1 LINSFKAKYFCN
13 ETGLRL
19 MRKEDAAR
27 LAIGLMVLVIP
38 FAGILT
44 VVPLLIIGL
53 LDRSS
58 RLLSASLAILL
69 IIRQVLNIFF
79 IDLPL
84 YVIAVSFI
92 VSTIAP
98 FAYRKLDVMAGS
110 IVYVL
115 ITVIL
120 GYPLAT
126 IISMGSLSPERSLF
140 ICILGGLSGAFL
152 YNASLER
159 DFTVPFGTCMVM
171 WLFSFDYP
179 LPALERILMI
189 CLFGLILGLAAYWA
203 KAADSGAVL
212 SETLI
217 SLLVILF
224 GGLSWF
230 FLLLAFYLL
239 GGGFTKYSYAHKQ
252 NLGIAQSQG
261 GMRGYKN
268 VYSNS
273 LVPLSMA
280 ICYGIYGNPIF
291 VYAFIS
297 SVATATGDTLA
308 SEIGETSKSK
318 PVLITSLQPVEPG
331 VDGGIT
337 ILGEASALF
346 GSLIIGLLATWMGMA
361 GYFGILTA
369 AIGGF
374 IGTNFDSLLGATVQ
388 SRGKLTNNG
397 VNLFAT
403 LFGALAG
410 AALWWIMQI
419 I

>member
-1 LINSFKAKYFCN
+1 
-13 ETGLRL
+13 

-58 RLLSASLAILL
+58 RLLSTSLAILL
-69 IIRQVLNIFF
+69 MIRQVLNIFY

-120 GYPLAT
+120 GYPLTT

-239 GGGFTKYSYAHKQ
+239 GGVFTKYSYAHKQ
-252 NLGIAQSQG
+252 NLGIAQSEG

-361 GYFGILTA
+361 EYFGILTA

-374 IGTNFDSLLGATVQ
+374 MGTNFDSLLGATVQ
-388 SRGKLTNNG
+388 RRGKLTNNG